1 MWRRLKQSY
10 ALDLSNQGVLMARAF
25 MDLSNVFPADA
36 AVIYVD
42 ASSKKQVLEQ
52 LTAVAGDFCPLPAS
66 A

>member
-1 MWRRLKQSY
+1 LENGTSFY
-10 ALDLSNQGVLMARAF
+10 G
-25 MDLSNVFPADA
+25 LSNVFPADA